1 MKTIYLLL
9 TRSQTCL
16 SRTIHALTGDSY
28 THVSVAFDEALTTLC
43 SFARYDARFPL
54 PAGLVREQP
63 TAGYYGAHPQIPC
76 ALVAVE
82 VSEAGYAR
90 ARGCA
95 EAMLARQEATAR
107 RTYRYSV
114 LGLPACRAGLPLRR
128 KGRYFCS
135 QFVSELLAL
144 TGDVALPGP
153 PELMRPQELTQL
165 PEAVCL
171 WRGTMGELAARCAQ
185 PGLTAEAS
193 SRMMEHTDIHVCE
206 REATRYDLQSL
217 RVRRA

>member
-90 ARGCA
+90 ARGRA
-95 EAMLARQEATAR
+95 EAMLAATPAGASDMALISADLGIR
-107 RTYRYSV
+107 NAKLIVLQVLRLITVVLVFPSILSV
-114 LGLPACRAGLPLRR
+114 VVGLFG
-128 KGRYFCS
+128 
-135 QFVSELLAL
+135 
-144 TGDVALPGP
+144 
-153 PELMRPQELTQL
+153 
-165 PEAVCL
+165 
-171 WRGTMGELAARCAQ
+171 
-185 PGLTAEAS
+185 
-193 SRMMEHTDIHVCE
+193 
-206 REATRYDLQSL
+206 
-217 RVRRA
+217 